1 MKQPL
6 ISVITVSYN
15 AAATIEQTMLSVLN
29 PNVEYI
35 VINDGSTDGT
45 GSLIRN
51 MPITPPAIFPTRYLR
66 RY

>member
-29 PNVEYI
+29 QTYPNVEYI
-35 VINDGSTDGT
+35 VIDGGSTDGT
-45 GSLIRN
+45 VYCSKMLALIRSY
-51 MPITPPAIFPTRYLR
+51 PAK
-66 RY
+66 